1 MYEVSIQAKIDY
13 KNNPDTQKENL
24 NPSEE
29 GTPNHSETQNKPVK
43 SRNKDA
49 LMLFLLAPISSK
61 DMIEK
66 KGTTIALMKILLAAG
81 LQAGAVLLALY
92 AFLKG
97 GAGLLSVLQSILNN
111 EPWLNI
117 KDGLLHIFYG
127 GVYWGI
133 AGLMRIS
140 GQDIEKM
147 DKNEEVFGVY
157 TAILSI
163 ISIVVTYIVSKK

>member
-13 KNNPDTQKENL
+13 KNNPDTQKENQDSAKEAVL
-24 NPSEE
+24 NY
-29 GTPNHSETQNKPVK
+29 SETQNKPVK
-43 SRNKDA
+43 SKKMEA

-66 KGTTIALMKILLAAG
+66 KGTTIFLMKILLAAG

-97 GAGLLSVLQSILNN
+97 GTGLLSVLQSILNN

-140 GQDIEKM
+140 GKDIEKM
-147 DKNEEVFGVY
+147 DKNEEIFGIY
-157 TAILSI
+157 GAILSI
-163 ISIVVTYIVSKK
+163 ISFAATYIFSDK